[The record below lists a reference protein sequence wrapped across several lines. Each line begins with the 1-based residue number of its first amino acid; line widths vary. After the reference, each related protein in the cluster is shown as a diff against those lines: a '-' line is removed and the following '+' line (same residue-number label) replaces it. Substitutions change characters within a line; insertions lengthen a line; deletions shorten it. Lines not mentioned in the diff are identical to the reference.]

1 MTSFSH
7 ALRAL
12 ILPGLF
18 VLGVIAV
25 RVPVMLAHL
34 DSWYPFEIFSGNVA
48 AALLDGVSLDVPH
61 LYIIAHIRGGAL
73 FGVLAAPLYW
83 ALGSSTLAMK
93 LVPLL
98 WNALAVGLLVAVV
111 RKHFSRRGAIAVGL
125 VFLLPSPL
133 FAKLSTMVFASHM
146 ESALL
151 TLVALHL
158 FFSMTIQGQWGRGRF
173 ALFGLVLGLSASFHM
188 QSLMAGLI
196 MAGLLVLA
204 QPRRCLAGV
213 LPALLCAAIGA
224 APTQLFAGGDAH
236 IGTALFG
243 TRPSTVRAVGDGG
256 AMLYTGIDNKLKAAL
271 NEGMAPL
278 LEFGELGPSAG
289 PSAAHLYSALLAV
302 GCLLLLW
309 RERRGL
315 LALPGR
321 LLPGDQASLSPVT
334 FFVLHALA
342 VGVLFILSIMPLES
356 WFVGTGMNGRR
367 LVPMIFSVMIMG
379 ALGLVPKDE
388 AEPMSWFGKG
398 ALATL
403 CLLGAWGSWA
413 SGQSTEASRMEQ
425 RGECYEWFVAQ
436 ITHET
441 GNDLPAGFDL
451 LAEIDHGDWRFATLR
466 YRLPSTLPLKAKL
479 AARLRWALQ
488 DDGRP
493 ELTLL
498 RLTLLGR
505 QLGMTPKA
513 LPALAGSDEFQVLP
527 AEQRAALFHGVGLGT
542 PHPRPVTD
550 KTLGVVPPVLRQLLV
565 STEGQNRVAALE
577 GFGFEMGFVFEPY
590 NEQLVRRVIELDA
603 LDQNSIRALCRGFGW
618 GCRQRYVDPPERVPV
633 GLRAADIVPEAGR
646 VAFVAGFTGERL
658 PAEAAVLGAT
668 GG

>member
-1 MTSFSH
+1 MTASPTRSAFGLPLLVF
-7 ALRAL
+7 ALLVVAR
-12 ILPGLF
+12 LP
-18 VLGVIAV
+18 VAA
-25 RVPVMLAHL
+25 AHQ
-34 DSWYPFEIFSGNVA
+34 DTWFPFEIFSGNVA

-83 ALGSSTLAMK
+83 ALGSSTWAMK

-98 WNALAVGLLVAVV
+98 WNALAVGLMVAVV

-133 FAKLSTMVFASHM
+133 FAKLFTMGFASHM

-151 TLVALHL
+151 TLIALHL

-204 QPRRCLAGV
+204 QPRRCLAGA

-243 TRPSTVRAVGDGG
+243 TRASSVREVGDGG
-256 AMLYTGIDNKLKAAL
+256 AMLYTGIDAKLKAAL

-289 PSAAHLYSALLAV
+289 WAAAHLYSALLAA
-302 GCLLLLW
+302 GCLILLW

-321 LLPGDQASLSPVT
+321 LLPGDQDQPSPVT

-342 VGVLFILSIMPLES
+342 VGVLFIFSIMPLES

-367 LVPMIFSVMIMG
+367 LVPMIFSIMIMG

-398 ALATL
+398 ALAIL

-413 SGQSTEASRMEQ
+413 SGQSTEANRMEQ
-425 RGECYEWFVAQ
+425 RGECYEWFLAQ

-441 GNDLPAGFDL
+441 GYDLPASFDQ
-451 LAEIDHGDWRFATLR
+451 LAEIDRGDWRFASLR
-466 YRLPSTLPLKAKL
+466 FRLPSALPIKAKDEV
-479 AARLRWALQ
+479 RLRWALQ

-498 RLTLLGR
+498 RLTLMGR

-513 LPALAGSDEFQVLP
+513 LPALAASAEFQSLQP
-527 AEQRAALFHGVGLGT
+527 EQQAALFHGVGLGT

-550 KTLGVVPPVLRQLLV
+550 KALGVVPPVLRFLLV
-565 STEGQNRVAALE
+565 NTKGQDRVAALE
-577 GFGFEMGFVFEPY
+577 GFGFSLGFVFEPY
-590 NEQLVRRVIELDA
+590 NEQLLRRVAELGP
-603 LDQNSIRALCRGFGW
+603 LDSRSLRAVCRGFGW
-618 GCRQRYVDPPERVPV
+618 GCRQRYVEPPGHVPV
-633 GLRAADIVPEAGR
+633 GLLAADIVPEAGR
-646 VAFVAGFTGERL
+646 AAFAAGFTGERL
-658 PAEAAVLGAT
+658 PPEAAVFGT
-668 GG
+668 MGS